1 MESLCPANNELIELN
16 VVPERAETGDPAE
29 SRKHALNHN

>member
-1 MESLCPANNELIELN
+1 MESVCPANDNELIELN
-16 VVPERAETGDPAE
+16 AVPETGDPAG